1 MDAKPSIG
9 ALLANALIAAGAPIG
24 VGLFPRM
31 HRPQRVSH
39 RRCPCRPQHSGLGQA
54 CEHRRMGLD
63 LTLIV
68 KAPQHD
74 RFEVMLLS
82 ATSPLLVALSQIE
95 LTNGTM
101 LH

>member
-1 MDAKPSIG
+1 
-9 ALLANALIAAGAPIG
+9 
-24 VGLFPRM
+24 
-31 HRPQRVSH
+31 
-39 RRCPCRPQHSGLGQA
+39 
-54 CEHRRMGLD
+54 MGLD